1 MSIKNLRRRVDK
13 LCPPRPSDS
22 GTITR
27 GERER
32 AFDLRAWSSQG
43 GLTPAE
49 QEEFAVLSAKLDAE
63 AKANNRTTW
72 NVPLEDAA
80 ELWAAVVAELN
91 RNEKK

>member
-1 MSIKNLRRRVDK
+1 MSIKSLRRRVDK
-13 LCPPRPSDS
+13 LCPPRPSGS

-27 GERER
+27 EERGR
-32 AFDLRAWSSQG
+32 AFDLQAWSHNR

-72 NVPLEDAA
+72 NLPMQDAIDA
-80 ELWAAVVAELN
+80 VWAAFQEFN

>member
-27 GERER
+27 GDRER
-32 AFDLRAWSSQG
+32 AFDLRAWSSHG

-72 NVPLEDAA
+72 NLPLQDASDA
-80 ELWAAVVAELN
+80 FQAAFEEFC